1 MSSRRRRAVG
11 FFAAAATASLVAGC
25 SSGGGSN
32 ADADGVTHI
41 TAASQSNP
49 TGFSLW
55 LAKELGYFDEADL
68 DVEIQYAENGG
79 ALLASGAAGD
89 WQAGWIGAPP
99 LLTGYDTWGLLPTGS
114 MLTENKNII
123 LFMDSDVLDGS
134 SPADALSSTP
144 VGVVANSVS
153 AQLLFACADSLGV
166 EASDV
171 ETVPLDPAA
180 IVNGM
185 LNDDIDAGVAFA
197 AGNWPLVDDPD
208 KYVQVCDGDKAGA
221 QLIDPYMITPAFWSE
236 NPEAAAAYLDA
247 VYRANEY
254 ILDTPQDEITPYLMD
269 FLDSIGADFPAEVAE
284 YSLSVKDYFT
294 LDEALEQMRSG
305 AFEDGLADTA
315 EFLVDAGVY
324 DEMPDI
330 DAMTAEGIEVLQA
343 AVEHRN

>member
-1 MSSRRRRAVG
+1 MLSRRTSAAG
-11 FFAAAATASLVAGC
+11 FLTAAAAASLITGC
-25 SSGGGSN
+25 SSGGGST

-55 LAKELGYFDEADL
+55 LAEELGYFDEAEL

-99 LLTGYDTWGLLPTGS
+99 LLTGYDSWGLLPTGS

-123 LFMDSDVLDGS
+123 LFMDNDVLDGS
-134 SPADALSSTP
+134 SPAEALASTP

-166 EASDV
+166 EASDI

-197 AGNWPLVDDPD
+197 AGNWPLVEDPD
-208 KYVQVCDGDKAGA
+208 KYAQVCDGDKAGA

-236 NPEAAAAYLDA
+236 NPDAAAAYLDA

-254 ILDTPQDEITPYLMD
+254 ILDTPQEEVTPHLMD
-269 FLDSIGADFPAEVAE
+269 FLDSIGADFPEEVAE
-284 YSLSVKDYFT
+284 YSLSVKNYFT

-305 AFEDGLADTA
+305 AFSDGLTDTA

-330 DAMTAEGIEVLQA
+330 EAMTAEGIDVLQA
-343 AVEHRN
+343 AADYRN